1 MNKKEWIED
10 LNYFVSK
17 IEELHPNPYRNYDKE
32 AFYEKLEIIKNQDS
46 DLSKS
51 SMIKVI
57 AYLTSLL
64 NDAHTCVMLSSFN
77 KKVPISFSIM
87 EDKLYIVNIKESN
100 SDALYKEVLFIND
113 IPTNDFL
120 SKLDSYISYETT
132 AYRDF
137 KRCELLNN
145 PYVLECYELINSDI
159 YSISYDNNGQIE
171 DINFNYKE
179 DSYENLVIPISD
191 KKYDYKVIEDYNTLY
206 IRYTSCKEE
215 DNYSMQEFANDI
227 DNIINKGINKVIV
240 DIRNNQGGD
249 SLVIKPLIKVL
260 EQFKD
265 KELITLVNGGTF
277 SSGMFS
283 LVDLKNIG
291 SIIMGSETGGPTGP
305 RFGNNAKLVLPNS
318 SVRFICSTKKFI
330 IIEQDNKLIITT
342 EGDFNTKPNFP
353 MESFIPDIKIEPTI
367 IDLINGKDTLLEE
380 ALNYKSRIK

>member
-265 KELITLVNGGTF
+265 KELITLVNG
-277 SSGMFS
+277 
-283 LVDLKNIG
+283 
-291 SIIMGSETGGPTGP
+291 
-305 RFGNNAKLVLPNS
+305 VL
-318 SVRFICSTKKFI
+318 F
-330 IIEQDNKLIITT
+330 
-342 EGDFNTKPNFP
+342 
-353 MESFIPDIKIEPTI
+353 
-367 IDLINGKDTLLEE
+367 LLGCFH
-380 ALNYKSRIK
+380 